1 MPDMLKEY
9 KPLNEESM
17 TGKPVFGPI
26 DTSDLTPEDRK
37 MDLEAVN
44 LIKEKWCGKIKGQT
58 RADENKQNRYLKYV

>member
-17 TGKPVFGPI
+17 TEKPVFGPT
-26 DTSDLTPEDRK
+26 DPSDLTPEYRK

-44 LIKEKWCGKIKGQT
+44 LIKEK
-58 RADENKQNRYLKYV
+58 

>member
-26 DTSDLTPEDRK
+26 DPSDLTP
-37 MDLEAVN
+37 
-44 LIKEKWCGKIKGQT
+44 KIG
-58 RADENKQNRYLKYV
+58 RWI

>member
-17 TGKPVFGPI
+17 TEKPVFGPT
-26 DTSDLTPEDRK
+26 DPSDLTPEYRK

-44 LIKEKWCGKIKGQT
+44 LIKEKWCEKIKGQT
-58 RADENKQNRYLKYV
+58 RANENKQNRHLKYV